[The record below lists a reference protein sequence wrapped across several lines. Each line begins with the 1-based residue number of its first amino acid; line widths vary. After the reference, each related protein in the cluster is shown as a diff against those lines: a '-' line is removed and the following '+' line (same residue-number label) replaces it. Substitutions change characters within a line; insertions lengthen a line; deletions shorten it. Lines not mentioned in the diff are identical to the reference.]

1 MKKIRVV
8 QYGLGAMGS
17 KMAEFVLKK
26 EELELVAVIVRSEDK
41 IGKDIGLRFITTDA
55 KRNQNPRKESIHFY
69 KRFG

>member
-41 IGKDIGLRFITTDA
+41 IGRVRRAKMTDTI
-55 KRNQNPRKESIHFY
+55 RTD
-69 KRFG
+69 